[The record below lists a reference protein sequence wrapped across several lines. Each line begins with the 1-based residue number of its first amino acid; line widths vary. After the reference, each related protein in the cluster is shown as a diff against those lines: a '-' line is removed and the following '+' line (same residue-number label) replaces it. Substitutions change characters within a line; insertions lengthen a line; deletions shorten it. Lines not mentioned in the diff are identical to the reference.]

1 MIIKTLIASVIIL
14 LGVWAII
21 EVALKA
27 IRVEKAMKWKD

>member
-1 MIIKTLIASVIIL
+1 MTVKILIVSVVIL

-27 IRVEKAMKWKD
+27 IRVEKVME